1 MKNSIPEETRL
12 SSLDLF
18 RGITIAAMI
27 LVNNQGNWNAVYP
40 AFRHAAWHGWLG
52 ADMVFP
58 FFLFAVGSSIHV
70 SFSSRLRDGTGRG
83 ALLKKATR
91 RTVVLIALGLLLNLF
106 PFFNFETLRI
116 PGVLQRIGLC
126 YFFAS
131 LMYLYAGKWPRIC
144 ITAALLLFYSVLI
157 LWVTPHGFGTGSL
170 DPCCN
175 LPGYIDGAL
184 FPGHTYEHAPV
195 PGFDPEGLLT
205 TIPAVA
211 SAMVGVFTAAAAEMS
226 MAGTLRR
233 WIIPCTGFLIAAAG
247 LALDLFIP
255 INKNLWTPSYV
266 LFMGGLACIAFFICH
281 YLCDIRRYRTA
292 AVPFLVLGRNALTAY
307 LLSSMA
313 GKAMISFHGPAKEAP
328 MTIKSCIYSR
338 AFDPWFEPATAS
350 LLYAAVFLLFWWGL
364 MYILH
369 RKRIFIKL

>member
-1 MKNSIPEETRL
+1 MNIATGEDKRL
-12 SSLDLF
+12 PSLDLF

-52 ADMVFP
+52 ADFVFP

-70 SFSSRLRDGTGRG
+70 SFSSRLRAGTGRG
-83 ALLKKATR
+83 ALFKKAAR
-91 RTVVLIALGLLLNLF
+91 RTVILIVLGLILNLF

-131 LMYLYAGKWPRIC
+131 IIYLYGGKQLLIW
-144 ITAALLLFYSVLI
+144 ITAALLLFYGALI
-157 LWVTPHGFGTGSL
+157 LWVTPQGFGHGSL

-175 LPGYIDGAL
+175 LPGFVDGAL

-205 TIPAVA
+205 TIPAIA
-211 SAMVGVFTAAAAEMS
+211 SAMMGIFAAAAAERS

-233 WIIPCTGFLIAAAG
+233 WIIPCAGGLMVAAG
-247 LALDLFIP
+247 MILDLFIP

-266 LFMGGLACIAFFICH
+266 LFMGGLALIIFFICH
-281 YLCDIRRYRTA
+281 YLCDVRRSRA
-292 AVPFLVLGRNALTAY
+292 AAAPFLILGRNALAAY
-307 LLSSMA
+307 LLSSLA
-313 GKAMISFHGPAKEAP
+313 GKAMISFYVKCQEAP
-328 MTIKSCIYSR
+328 ITIKSCIFTHVF
-338 AFDPWFEPATAS
+338 APWFEPATAS
-350 LLYAAVFLLFWWGL
+350 ILYAAAYLMLWWGF
-364 MYILH
+364 MYILY
-369 RKRIFIKL
+369 RKKIIVKL